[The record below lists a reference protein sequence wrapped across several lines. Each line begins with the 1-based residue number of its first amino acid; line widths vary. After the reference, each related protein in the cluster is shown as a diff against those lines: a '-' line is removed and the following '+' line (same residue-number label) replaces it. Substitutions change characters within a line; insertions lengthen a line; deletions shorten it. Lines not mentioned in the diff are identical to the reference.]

1 MIRTP
6 DGMGIYRFAVLSG
19 LRAKQLMRGC
29 TPTVDGGIHK
39 LTVVAQLEVAGGMI
53 SEVPEV
59 EKA

>member
-1 MIRTP
+1 
-6 DGMGIYRFAVLSG
+6 MGIYRFAVLAG

-39 LTVVAQLEVAGGMI
+39 LTVIAQLEVARGMI

-59 EKA
+59 EKI